1 MVQLMRLAL
10 ALALALGLGAPAL
23 AHAQSPCQD
32 GALDGQLIRICIPPR
47 WNGQL
52 VVYAHGYVAPQ
63 QSLALPIGE
72 LTIDGQFVPDMLLSL
87 GFAFATSSYSK
98 NGYALEQAE
107 HDLNALVD
115 HFNQVAPR
123 AAHKV
128 FIIGASEGGIIT
140 TMLVERFPEKY
151 TGGLAL
157 CGPIG
162 GVPHQ
167 IKYLGDFRVVFDYF
181 FPDVFP
187 FGAVDVPPT
196 AFRNWGTFVQ
206 AITGA
211 IRSNPDAANQLF
223 NVTRAAR
230 DPHDPAASAV
240 TTAVSVLFYSIFGTN
255 DLLATA
261 DGNPYDNRFTRY
273 RGSANDAALNAGVE
287 RVQSDATARAYV
299 RTFYDTTG
307 QLQRPLVTLHTTLD
321 PVVPFRHELIYTG
334 KVLLAGRSHN
344 LITLPVPRY
353 GHCNFTIDEV
363 LGAFALLLLRSTGE
377 SLTATF
383 FID

>member
-1 MVQLMRLAL
+1 MVKLRRLAVAL
-10 ALALALGLGAPAL
+10 ALVLGLGAPAL
-23 AHAQSPCQD
+23 SHAQAPCQD
-32 GALDGQLIRICIPPR
+32 SALDGQLIRICIPPQ

-98 NGYALEQAE
+98 NGYALEQAGQ
-107 HDLNALVD
+107 DLNALVD
-115 HFNQVAPR
+115 SFNQVVPR

-128 FIIGASEGGIIT
+128 FIAGASEGGLIT

-157 CGPIG
+157 CGPLG
-162 GVPHQ
+162 GAPHQ
-167 IKYLGDFRVVFDYF
+167 LKYLGDFRVGFDSF

-187 FGAVDVPPT
+187 FGAVDVPST
-196 AFRNWGTFVQ
+196 AFLHLGTFVQ
-206 AITGA
+206 AITEA
-211 IRSNPDAANQLF
+211 IQSHPDATDQLF
-223 NVTRAAR
+223 TVTRAAR

-240 TTAVSVLFYSIFGTN
+240 TTAVSALFYSIVGTN

-273 RGSANDAALNAGVE
+273 RGSANDAALNVGVE
-287 RVQSDATARAYV
+287 RVQADATARAYV
-299 RTFYDTTG
+299 RAFYGTTG
-307 QLQRPLVTLHTTLD
+307 QLHRPLVTLHTTLD
-321 PVVPFRHELIYTG
+321 PVVPFRHELLYAG
-334 KVLLAGRSHN
+334 KVLLAGRSGN

-353 GHCNFTIDEV
+353 GHCHFTIDEV

-383 FID
+383 FSD

>member
-10 ALALALGLGAPAL
+10 ALALAWGLGAPAL
-23 AHAQSPCQD
+23 APAQSPCQD
-32 GALDGQLIRICIPPR
+32 GALDGQLIRICIPPQ

-98 NGYALEQAE
+98 NGYALAQAE
-107 HDLNALVD
+107 HDVNALVD

-128 FIIGASEGGIIT
+128 FIVGASEGGLIT
-140 TMLVERFPEKY
+140 TMLVERFPTKY

-167 IKYLGDFRVVFDYF
+167 IKYLGDFRVVFDDF
-181 FPDVFP
+181 FPDVFR

-196 AFRNWGTFVQ
+196 AFRHWGTFVQ
-206 AITGA
+206 AITRA
-211 IRSNPDAANQLF
+211 IRSNPDATNQLF

-240 TTAVSVLFYSIFGTN
+240 TTAVSVLFYGIFGTN

-261 DGNPYDNRFTRY
+261 GGNPYDNRFTRY

-287 RVQSDATARAYV
+287 RVPSDAPARAYV

-307 QLQRPLVTLHTTLD
+307 HLHRPLVTLHTTLD
-321 PVVPFRHELIYTG
+321 PVVPFRHELLYTG

-353 GHCNFTIDEV
+353 GHCHFTIDEV
-363 LGAFALLLLRSTGE
+363 LGAFALLLIRSTGE

>member
-1 MVQLMRLAL
+1 MIGVNADTSTGM
-10 ALALALGLGAPAL
+10 GAIGRM
-23 AHAQSPCQD
+23 Q
-32 GALDGQLIRICIPPR
+32 
-47 WNGQL
+47 
-52 VVYAHGYVAPQ
+52 VVVRCERVSHLYLCTPER
-63 QSLALPIGE
+63 QSLRE
-72 LTIDGQFVPDMLLSL
+72 SHRQRRWLTCW
-87 GFAFATSSYSK
+87 SYSK

-107 HDLNALVD
+107 QDVNALVD

-167 IKYLGDFRVVFDYF
+167 IKYLGDFRVVFDDF

-196 AFRNWGTFVQ
+196 AFRNWDTFVQ
-206 AITGA
+206 VMTGA
-211 IRSNPDAANQLF
+211 IRSNPDATNQLF
-223 NVTRAAR
+223 HVTRAAR

-287 RVQSDATARAYV
+287 RVPSDPPGRAYV
-299 RTFYDTTG
+299 RTFYETTG
-307 QLQRPLVTLHTTLD
+307 HLQRPLVTLHTTLD
-321 PVVPFRHELIYTG
+321 PVVPFRHELLYTG
-334 KVLLAGRSHN
+334 KVLLAGRSHQ

-363 LGAFALLLLRSTGE
+363 LGVFALLLIRSTGE

-383 FID
+383 FSD